1 LYYCDHRNDFLF
13 TAAHP
18 TFKELL
24 SKIQSFNE
32 DVDIK
37 LQRKVQKEPYLI
49 NIRTP
54 DEKSFVLEI
63 QTLLEP
69 RVCESGLPRK
79 QGCHPKDSA

>member
-32 DVDIK
+32 D
-37 LQRKVQKEPYLI
+37 VQKEPYLI